1 MPVVT
6 TRILEYR
13 YELRSTPDE
22 NVALAYLLGEADR
35 LVAMVACVEGT
46 AALPGP
52 RENVSGVVM
61 LTLRRGEFADLVGM
75 LRNESPST
83 SAGHAMPRSPRWPR
97 GTSRSG
103 KQSPGGAGRP
113 GRQPRIRQ
121 RRRPRGTGSGRQAQ
135 LAGT

>member
-13 YELRSTPDE
+13 YELRSTPAE

-46 AALPGP
+46 GALPGP

-61 LTLRRGEFADLVGM
+61 LTLRRGDFADLVGM
-75 LRNESPST
+75 LRNEKPLYFSWSRDAQVATLST
-83 SAGHAMPRSPRWPR
+83 RDEPTGEAEPWW
-97 GTSRSG
+97 SR
-103 KQSPGGAGRP
+103 
-113 GRQPRIRQ
+113 
-121 RRRPRGTGSGRQAQ
+121 
-135 LAGT
+135 

>member
-13 YELRSTPDE
+13 CELRSTPDE

-75 LRNESPST
+75 LRNEKPLHFSWSRDAQVATLST
-83 SAGHAMPRSPRWPR
+83 RDEPTGEAEPWW
-97 GTSRSG
+97 SR
-103 KQSPGGAGRP
+103 
-113 GRQPRIRQ
+113 
-121 RRRPRGTGSGRQAQ
+121 
-135 LAGT
+135 